1 MHTKDMLADALQE
14 VGLDAMAAQARTG
27 YYHDF
32 LSPLALPEM
41 ALITALGTSATRYP
55 DRADAIEALRR
66 RVIDGE
72 FDASAEESDDWA
84 NSEEGRDTFNKL
96 LGDKT

>member
-1 MHTKDMLADALQE
+1 MHTKDVLADALAA
-14 VGLDAMAAQARTG
+14 VGLDAMAAKAREG

-41 ALITALGTSATRYP
+41 ALITALGAAATKHP
-55 DRADAIEALRR
+55 DKADAIEALRK
-66 RVIDGE
+66 RVIDGD

-84 NSEEGRDTFNKL
+84 NSEDGQEAFRRLTDGK
-96 LGDKT
+96 